1 LQQVGERHGEA
12 SRSLKVSQKYMSDH
26 APLTEAPAS
35 TPVPAARQE
44 RRQMRRA
51 GISLQVRLRTADFN
65 DGNFEEVRTTLNASR
80 KSIYFFTTLDR
91 YYKGMRLRVTS
102 PYDPMAGVANL
113 EQIGEVVR
121 VQRRND
127 GYGVAVALSTCGQAT
142 PVNAPAPRAYV
153 PPAEPA
159 THESRNRSQ
168 SERRCAS
175 RSAFVAPVEL
185 VDMRTGSRIPART
198 SDLSM
203 QGCYI
208 DTLNPL
214 PIGAAVRAQIHR
226 GEQVLDVLATV
237 SSRHVGSGMG
247 LVFADMPPAQRDVV
261 TNWLKELRLP
271 TQISFSNA
279 FPASAQP
286 PRGDGD
292 QTYAIRLIHALVRKG
307 LLSQSEAREILSDPE
322 A

>member
-1 LQQVGERHGEA
+1 
-12 SRSLKVSQKYMSDH
+12 
-26 APLTEAPAS
+26 
-35 TPVPAARQE
+35 
-44 RRQMRRA
+44 MRRA

-91 YYKGMRLRVTS
+91 YYKGMRLRVSS

-113 EQIGEVVR
+113 EQVGEVVR

-127 GYGVAVALSTCGQAT
+127 GYGVAVALSTCRQST

-159 THESRNRSQ
+159 TRESRSQSQ

-175 RSAFVAPVEL
+175 RSPFVAPVEL

-203 QGCYI
+203 QGCCI

-226 GEQVLDVLATV
+226 FLF
-237 SSRHVGSGMG
+237 SSRQSYPQLIPRMPQAICSSAHHVFGARTRLARLCHPS
-247 LVFADMPPAQRDVV
+247 
-261 TNWLKELRLP
+261 LRNHC
-271 TQISFSNA
+271 SK
-279 FPASAQP
+279 
-286 PRGDGD
+286 
-292 QTYAIRLIHALVRKG
+292 V
-307 LLSQSEAREILSDPE
+307 
-322 A
+322 